1 MVRDNRQLYIT
12 LSLTHYMISKHTL
25 FSFMHDQKQLRSQ
38 KRMFP
43 DIGTNENMVTR
54 YLYIYVIVPEI
65 VNGIT
70 EHVKKI
76 QLMILSL

>member
-1 MVRDNRQLYIT
+1 
-12 LSLTHYMISKHTL
+12 
-25 FSFMHDQKQLRSQ
+25 MHDQKQLRSQ

-54 YLYIYVIVPEI
+54 YLYIYFICIVPEI

-70 EHVKKI
+70 EHVK
-76 QLMILSL
+76 

>member
-1 MVRDNRQLYIT
+1 
-12 LSLTHYMISKHTL
+12 
-25 FSFMHDQKQLRSQ
+25 MHDQKQLRSQ

-70 EHVKKI
+70 EYVKYI
-76 QLMILSL
+76 QLIILSL